1 MTARLEALL
10 RAACAPLFSL
20 ALWLSPCVA
29 FGHELDS
36 ASLALS
42 ELADGR
48 FRVEWTASSP
58 ALLDE
63 LTTPAVFPAPCRF
76 EGAVLDC
83 GTRGLSGTIAF
94 PWLEGTRT
102 RAFVSVTFRD
112 GSRIARVVTASAP
125 ALSVY
130 GVRKSA
136 GLGSLEPIARDY
148 TRLGIEHIL
157 TGFDHLAFV
166 VALMLLVS
174 TMRALVMTVTAF
186 TLAHSLSL
194 LATVLG
200 IAALP
205 RAPVEAAIALSIVL
219 VCREA
224 LRPGPSVARRAP
236 AVVAFAFGLLHGLGF
251 ASALLDFGLPENH
264 LTLALF
270 SFNLGVEL
278 GQLAVVAAAVAL
290 RYLAGRLR
298 LTHSAFRRAPLYALG
313 GIAAFWFLDRVTFLG
328 G

>member
-1 MTARLEALL
+1 VTARLRAARALL
-10 RAACAPLFSL
+10 L
-20 ALWLSPCVA
+20 AVTVWLSAGNA

-36 ASLALS
+36 AALTLS

-58 ALLDE
+58 ALFDDLKV
-63 LTTPAVFPAPCRF
+63 PAVFPAPCRF

-83 GTRGLSGTIAF
+83 GARGLSGTIAF

-102 RAFVSVTFRD
+102 RVFVSATFRD

-125 ALSVY
+125 TVNVY
-130 GVRKSA
+130 GVRTSA
-136 GLGSLEPIARDY
+136 GLRSLEPIARDY
-148 TRLGIEHIL
+148 TLLGVEHIL

-166 VALMLLVS
+166 IALMWLVS
-174 TMRALVMTVTAF
+174 TMRVLVMTVTAF

-200 IAALP
+200 IVALP
-205 RAPVEAAIALSIVL
+205 RAPVEVAIALSIVL

-224 LRPGPSVARRAP
+224 LSPGPSLARRAP

-278 GQLAVVAAAVAL
+278 GQLAVVAAAVGL
-290 RYLAGRLR
+290 RSLAVRLR

-313 GIAAFWFLDRVTFLG
+313 GLAAFWFLDRATFLAG
-328 G
+328 